1 MARKNFSLA
10 LTGFFAL
17 ILISLAAG
25 QNLKTVQLV
34 VRTEKKK
41 IQFLFYVSHKKRSE
55 KGTTRI
61 GFYSIVNF
69 KGNSPTPVFPCKS
82 EKALTDATVRKQIC
96 RGILAIQNSQNR
108 KKLSS
113 VVSAVESGPEGKEN
127 EEKMGSLPKLE
138 KAGAMGRKMKN
149 NKWKLHIEIS
159 LLLE

>member
-41 IQFLFYVSHKKRSE
+41 IQFLFYVSHKKRRE
-55 KGTTRI
+55 KGTTRN
-61 GFYSIVNF
+61 GFYSVVNF

-82 EKALTDATVRKQIC
+82 EKALTDAT
-96 RGILAIQNSQNR
+96 R

-138 KAGAMGRKMKN
+138 KARAMGRKMKN
-149 NKWKLHIEIS
+149 NKWKLHTEIS